1 MTATPSFL
9 AFDLGATSGRAV
21 LGRLDNDRL
30 SLEEVHRFPNG
41 PVCVGDSL
49 YWDILRLWDE
59 MQRGLALAAERAGD
73 SLASLGVDT
82 WGVDFG
88 LLAADDTLLGNP
100 YHYRDSRTDGMME
113 AAFEVVPRDEIYAET
128 GIQFMQL
135 NSLYQL
141 LALARAGSPALR
153 VAARF
158 LNIPDLL
165 NFWLSGVKASEFTI
179 VSTTQA
185 YNPVAGDWAWPL
197 LERLG
202 IPTAP
207 FGEIVAPGTELGPVR
222 PSVRRETG
230 APRVRVIAT
239 AGHDT
244 AAAVAAVPA
253 EVADYAYISSGT
265 WSLMGVETQSPVI
278 SAASLAANLTNE
290 GGVNGTIRL
299 LKNIMGM
306 WLIEE
311 CRRAWAQAGRT
322 YSYAELSALAESAP
336 PFAAVIWPGD
346 ARFLAPGDMPAR
358 IAAACVESGGT
369 APDGPGPLVRCVLE
383 SLALEY
389 RRVLD
394 LIENVQGRRVSVVHV
409 VGGGSRN
416 ALLNQFTAN
425 ATGRPVVAGPVE
437 ATATGNILVQAVA
450 TGHVASI
457 AEGRALLRRFA
468 ETTTYA
474 PSDTAAWA
482 DAYERYKALV
492 AKLEARTGDG
502 VKA

>member
-1 MTATPSFL
+1 MTTASAPAFL

-21 LGRLDNDRL
+21 LGRFDDDRL

-49 YWDILRLWDE
+49 FWDILRLWDE
-59 MQRGLALAAERAGD
+59 MQRGLALAAARAGD
-73 SLASLGVDT
+73 SLVSIGVDT

-88 LLAADDTLLGNP
+88 LLAEDDTLLGNP
-100 YHYRDSRTDGMME
+100 YCYRDARTDGMLE
-113 AAFEVVPRDEIYAET
+113 AAFEAVPRDEIYAQT

-141 LALARAGSPALR
+141 LALARANAADLR
-153 VAARF
+153 IARRF
-158 LNIPDLL
+158 LNVPDLL

-179 VSTTQA
+179 VSTTQC
-185 YNPVAGDWAWPL
+185 YNPVTENWAWPL

-207 FGEIVAPGTELGPVR
+207 FGEIVPPGTTVGALR
-222 PSVRRETG
+222 PSVMRDTG
-230 APRVRVIAT
+230 APSVKVIAT
-239 AGHDT
+239 ASHDT

-265 WSLMGVETQSPVI
+265 WSLMGVEVSAPVI

-311 CRRAWAQAGRT
+311 CRRTWAQAGHS
-322 YSYAELSALAESAP
+322 YSYGELTALAENARPFSAL
-336 PFAAVIWPGD
+336 IWPGD
-346 ARFLAPGDMPAR
+346 PRFLAPGDMPAR

-369 APDGPGPLVRCVLE
+369 APAGPGELVRCVLE

-389 RRVLD
+389 RRVLE
-394 LIENVQGRRVSVVHV
+394 LIESVQGRSVSVVHV

-425 ATGRPVVAGPVE
+425 ATARPVVAGPVE

-468 ETTTYA
+468 ETSTFA
-474 PSDTAAWA
+474 PADVEQWEAAYQRYGRLVTA
-482 DAYERYKALV
+482 
-492 AKLEARTGDG
+492 LEEAHTG
-502 VKA
+502 

>member
-1 MTATPSFL
+1 MTTVSAPAFV

-21 LGRLDNDRL
+21 LGRLDDDRL
-30 SLEEVHRFPNG
+30 TLEEVHRFPNG

-49 YWDILRLWDE
+49 FWDILRLWDE
-59 MQRGLALAAERAGD
+59 MGRGLALAAKAAGGN
-73 SLASLGVDT
+73 LAGIGVDT

-88 LLAADDTLLGNP
+88 LLADDDSLLGNP
-100 YHYRDSRTDGMME
+100 YHYRDARTDGMLE
-113 AAFEVVPRDEIYAET
+113 AAFEVVGRDEIYAQT
-128 GIQFMQL
+128 GIQFMSL

-141 LALARAGSPALR
+141 LALARANAPALR
-153 VAARF
+153 VARRF

-179 VSTTQA
+179 VSTTQC
-185 YNPVAGDWAWPL
+185 YNPVSGDWAWPL

-207 FGEIVAPGTELGPVR
+207 FGEIVPPGTPLGPLR
-222 PSVRRETG
+222 PSVMRETG
-230 APRVRVIAT
+230 APAVQVIAT

-253 EVADYAYISSGT
+253 EAADYAYISSGT
-265 WSLMGVETQSPVI
+265 WSLMGVEASAPVI

-311 CRRAWAQAGRT
+311 CRRAWAHAGRT
-322 YSYAELSALAESAP
+322 YAYAELTARAESAP
-336 PFAAVIWPGD
+336 PFAALIWPGD
-346 ARFLAPGDMPAR
+346 GRFLAPGDMPAR
-358 IAAACVESGGT
+358 IAAACVESGGA
-369 APDGPGPLVRCVLE
+369 APDGPGGLVRCILE

-389 RRVLD
+389 RRVLE
-394 LIENVQGRRVSVVHV
+394 LIETVQGRGVSVVHV

-425 ATGRPVVAGPVE
+425 ATGRPVIAGPVE
-437 ATATGNILVQAVA
+437 ATAIGNILVQAVA
-450 TGHVASI
+450 TGHIGSI
-457 AEGRALLRRFA
+457 AEGRALLRRVA
-468 ETTTYA
+468 ETATYT
-474 PSDTAAWA
+474 PQDTAAWE
-482 DAYERYKALV
+482 DAYGRYKTLV
-492 AKLEARTGDG
+492 DTFEQ
-502 VKA
+502 VS